1 MKLNTLPVSL
11 VCCLTIICFCFNAG
25 SQSVGINPS
34 GAAPHSSAMLDV
46 SSNDKG
52 FLPPRM
58 TWAQIQA
65 IPNPATG
72 LIVYD
77 IGLKAI
83 RLYNG
88 SSWVVLSERVE
99 SFSDGPGNFTA
110 IPTGGNGFIGVQD
123 MYIRA
128 DKSVGI
134 VGYVSA
140 NASIGSYNF
149 TPSGVDIFMALLDS
163 VGNVTWAQ
171 MLGSTGSDNAL
182 GVTFDASNNMY
193 VCGSFQ
199 GTVDFDPGVGIQN
212 LTVLA
217 GTDGFYAK
225 YTNSGALVWAKR
237 TGAQATEIVTD
248 GTNVIVGGVFAGTRN
263 FNPTSLT
270 AFGGNDIF
278 LAKYQ
283 ASDGNIGTGFAI
295 HIGSSTG
302 NESLSNL
309 KLYGGN
315 PILCGSFEGVCD
327 FNGMTRTSNGN
338 TDGFYAT
345 YNSFG
350 GVASVTQI
358 GGASN
363 DNIAGIASD
372 ASGNVYITGY
382 FYLTVDFDPGAGTQ
396 NRTSAGASDLFV
408 AKYNSG
414 GAFVY
419 VRTFGGVTDE
429 SPIDHYFEID
439 NNSNLYL
446 MGFFNFS
453 ASFFPFSF
461 TTYGSFDVALVKL
474 NSSGT
479 ILWAQQA
486 GGTNLDSPGGLSV
499 SADGKLIYTSV
510 YYSGLPGLNFKKIR
524 TYKSFDIM
532 RYEE

>member
-1 MKLNTLPVSL
+1 
-11 VCCLTIICFCFNAG
+11 
-25 SQSVGINPS
+25 
-34 GAAPHSSAMLDV
+34 
-46 SSNDKG
+46 
-52 FLPPRM
+52 
-58 TWAQIQA
+58 
-65 IPNPATG
+65 
-72 LIVYD
+72 
-77 IGLKAI
+77 
-83 RLYNG
+83 
-88 SSWVVLSERVE
+88 
-99 SFSDGPGNFTA
+99 
-110 IPTGGNGFIGVQD
+110 
-123 MYIRA
+123 
-128 DKSVGI
+128 
-134 VGYVSA
+134 
-140 NASIGSYNF
+140 
-149 TPSGVDIFMALLDS
+149 
-163 VGNVTWAQ
+163 
-171 MLGSTGSDNAL
+171 
-182 GVTFDASNNMY
+182 
-193 VCGSFQ
+193 
-199 GTVDFDPGVGIQN
+199 
-212 LTVLA
+212 
-217 GTDGFYAK
+217 
-225 YTNSGALVWAKR
+225 
-237 TGAQATEIVTD
+237 
-248 GTNVIVGGVFAGTRN
+248 
-263 FNPTSLT
+263 
-270 AFGGNDIF
+270 
-278 LAKYQ
+278 
-283 ASDGNIGTGFAI
+283 GNIGTGFAI

-396 NRTSAGASDLFV
+396 NRTSAGAADLFV
-408 AKYNSG
+408 AKYSSG

-486 GGTNLDSPGGLSV
+486 GGTNLDSPG
-499 SADGKLIYTSV
+499 
-510 YYSGLPGLNFKKIR
+510 
-524 TYKSFDIM
+524 
-532 RYEE
+532 

>member
-1 MKLNTLPVSL
+1 MKLNTLPVFL
-11 VCCLTIICFCFNAG
+11 ICCATTICFCFNAG

-99 SFSDGPGNFTA
+99 SFSDGPGNFSA
-110 IPTGGNGFIGVQD
+110 IPTVGNGFIGVQD
-123 MYIRA
+123 MYIRT
-128 DKSVGI
+128 DKSVAI
-134 VGYVSA
+134 VGYVSG

-225 YTNSGALVWAKR
+225 YTNSGALVW
-237 TGAQATEIVTD
+237 
-248 GTNVIVGGVFAGTRN
+248 
-263 FNPTSLT
+263 
-270 AFGGNDIF
+270 
-278 LAKYQ
+278 
-283 ASDGNIGTGFAI
+283 
-295 HIGSSTG
+295 
-302 NESLSNL
+302 
-309 KLYGGN
+309 
-315 PILCGSFEGVCD
+315 
-327 FNGMTRTSNGN
+327 
-338 TDGFYAT
+338 
-345 YNSFG
+345 
-350 GVASVTQI
+350 
-358 GGASN
+358 
-363 DNIAGIASD
+363 
-372 ASGNVYITGY
+372 
-382 FYLTVDFDPGAGTQ
+382 
-396 NRTSAGASDLFV
+396 
-408 AKYNSG
+408 
-414 GAFVY
+414 
-419 VRTFGGVTDE
+419 
-429 SPIDHYFEID
+429 
-439 NNSNLYL
+439 
-446 MGFFNFS
+446 
-453 ASFFPFSF
+453 
-461 TTYGSFDVALVKL
+461 
-474 NSSGT
+474 
-479 ILWAQQA
+479 
-486 GGTNLDSPGGLSV
+486 
-499 SADGKLIYTSV
+499 
-510 YYSGLPGLNFKKIR
+510 
-524 TYKSFDIM
+524 
-532 RYEE
+532 